1 MLAALWGRLQGWL
14 LMAGAVLLVLV
25 GAYATGGR
33 AARRSAE
40 LDRAAANAKAREVRD
55 ETVAKI
61 ERMDDDAVRNRAR
74 ERMRKSA
81 QR

>member
-14 LMAGAVLLVLV
+14 MMAGAVLLVLV
-25 GAYATGGR
+25 GAYAAGGR